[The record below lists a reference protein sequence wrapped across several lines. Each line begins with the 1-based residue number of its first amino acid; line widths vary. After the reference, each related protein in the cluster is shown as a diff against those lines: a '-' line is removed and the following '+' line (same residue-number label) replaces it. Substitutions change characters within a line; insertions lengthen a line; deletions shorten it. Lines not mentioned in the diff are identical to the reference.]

1 MGYDSAKWAE
11 LGNGKSDTRV
21 FSGGEVNNTPAQ
33 YVKSGQSPFLR
44 NVRLKSGS
52 TLNRPGTNVVKS
64 IAQPWTIGKGLLNS
78 LYISS
83 VAGTYIGDTVGPNY
97 NPVNVNLTL
106 TADITAYTAA
116 NAPLYVTA
124 GNDTYIVSQS
134 FPLRYFDKT
143 TGLLTTVATVP
154 PAFALAFQP
163 SCAVYYERCLWV
175 AGFGPPGDPNSAKI
189 CRSTPD
195 VFSDL
200 NSATSDVIGMP
211 DDIVGLASN
220 IQSIFAFSKFEAF
233 SATRSSQITA
243 GTSTTYVFNNIEG
256 SEGALNQK
264 CIVTAGNSVWYVT
277 PSMNINR
284 VGRTDTVAGSQNEVS
299 GYGVSK
305 ESRAN
310 GHGIQTY
317 LQKLGVS
324 ADNNEVLAFGYYMEE
339 DQLIAWHFSLDGVK
353 NSVTVLY
360 DLNQSEWLID
370 DNKEYHHAVNNNGAN
385 YALTSKVGI
394 GPAHAIVQ
402 DENQYTSVV
411 DCGIPFLCV
420 RRTKEFV
427 FGDRTRIK
435 RIYEGRTQ
443 LRVNGTVNQKIY
455 CDGALMVN
463 DTINPFATE
472 GLGWGASATLDAI
485 NKPGHNETVAT
496 NTQGGGLLGTTGTDQ
511 YQNLSQAGSILDHV
525 VTKDFLNQKFYIL
538 EVVYEATSTIF
549 ELVDFDVKLEMLPEK
564 AGKF

>member
-1 MGYDSAKWAE
+1 MGYDNAKWAE
-11 LGNGKSDTRV
+11 LGSWKGDSPV
-21 FSGGEVNNTPAQ
+21 FAGGEVNNTPAQ
-33 YVKSGQSPFLR
+33 YIKSGESPLLR
-44 NVRLKSGS
+44 NVRLKSGA
-52 TLNRPGTNVVKS
+52 TTNRPWSNVVKS
-64 IAQPWTIGKGLLNS
+64 IAQPFTIGKGLLNS

-83 VAGTYIGDTVGPNY
+83 VVGTYIGAPVWPNE

-106 TADITAYTAA
+106 TADITPYTSA

-143 TGLLTTVATVP
+143 TGLLTTVLTVP
-154 PAFALAFQP
+154 PAFLAFQP

-175 AGFGPPGDPNSAKI
+175 AGFWPAGDPNSAKI

-195 VFSDL
+195 VFSDF

-211 DDIVGLASN
+211 DDIIGLASN
-220 IQSIFAFSKFEAF
+220 IQSIFAFSKFEVF

-243 GTSTTYVFNNIEG
+243 GVATTYVFNNIEG

-284 VGRTDTVAGSQNEVS
+284 LGRADTVAGSENQVS

-305 ESRAN
+305 ESRKQ

-317 LQKLGVS
+317 LQKMGIT
-324 ADNNEVLAFGYYMEE
+324 ANNNSVLAFGYYMETE
-339 DQLIAWHFSLDGVK
+339 QLIAWHFSVDGVK

-360 DLNQSEWLID
+360 DLNQNEWLID
-370 DNKEYHHAVNNNGAN
+370 DNKEYKHAVNNNGAN
-385 YALTSKVGI
+385 YALSSKVGI
-394 GPAHAIVQ
+394 WPAHAIIL
-402 DENQYTSVV
+402 DENNNVPLNDCNLPYT
-411 DCGIPFLCV
+411 CV
-420 RRTKEFV
+420 RRSKEFT

-435 RIYEGRTQ
+435 RVYEARTQ
-443 LRVNGTVNQKIY
+443 LRLNGTLNQKIY
-455 CDGALMVN
+455 CDGALMIN
-463 DTINPFATE
+463 DTINPFLTE
-472 GLGWGASATLDAI
+472 GLGWGDTQTLDII
-485 NKPGHNETVAT
+485 NKPWHQETVAT
-496 NTQGGGLLGTTGTDQ
+496 FTQGGGLLGSTSTDAFV
-511 YQNLSQAGSILDHV
+511 NLSQAGSIIDHV
-525 VTKDFLNQKFYIL
+525 VTKDFLNQKFYVL
-538 EVVYEATSTIF
+538 EIVWESTGSFF
-549 ELVDFDVKLEMLPEK
+549 ELTDFDVKVEMLAEK